1 VYAADV
7 SERVK
12 STKHV
17 VPVERDLGWIKLPGA
32 VLVASVAP
40 FLAFLLGAGDLY
52 AILAGVSA
60 FVALV
65 TAAVRLINAPLV
77 RRSAVEAHVDDT
89 HLVLGARRVPRKTLT
104 RGVATPV
111 ADGALVQLRT
121 SSWAEPIVL
130 HLADPKA
137 ADELLAELDLDVSER
152 AAHFWAQ
159 STLVARP
166 GYVAAV
172 VLGGLLLIGLMVYG
186 IGAEWPRTL
195 VLGLAGLYAAISLG
209 AGLPVSVSVGLDGVN
224 IRRVTGSEFLP
235 WSSVVAVRAIRER
248 SVLMDAGAIE
258 IEVLGRAKPL
268 RLPLATD
275 RISADTPE
283 RLAARI
289 EDARRAAARDRPALA
304 LSGPM
309 AERVRK
315 ARAVLGGTAGYRD
328 AQTPPEAVHRLVLDP
343 SADPADRVAAA
354 VALRDTE
361 EGRARVRVA
370 AATTAERSLR
380 VALAS
385 TLAEAAEEASDL
397 ALAERS
403 HAR

>member
-1 VYAADV
+1 
-7 SERVK
+7 
-12 STKHV
+12 
-17 VPVERDLGWIKLPGA
+17 
-32 VLVASVAP
+32 
-40 FLAFLLGAGDLY
+40 
-52 AILAGVSA
+52 
-60 FVALV
+60 
-65 TAAVRLINAPLV
+65 
-77 RRSAVEAHVDDT
+77 
-89 HLVLGARRVPRKTLT
+89 
-104 RGVATPV
+104 
-111 ADGALVQLRT
+111 VQLRT

-186 IGAEWPRTL
+186 IGAEWPRAL
-195 VLGLAGLYAAISLG
+195 VLALAGLYAAISLG

-258 IEVLGRAKPL
+258 IEVLGRAKPV